1 MDHPEIKTYD
11 NFLNRTEL
19 VDSYIGR
26 KLFKLYESN
35 LFTVVTNEDES
46 ESLEMVIDDKNTIL
60 NIMKTK
66 SVGAVAMI
74 LLSVLWEMFK
84 AGIFKKEVSIWTFTL
99 LYNIDRKNKAK
110 LELPL
115 V

>member
-1 MDHPEIKTYD
+1 MNHPEIKTYD
-11 NFLNRTEL
+11 DFLNRTEL

-35 LFTVVTNEDES
+35 LFTVVTNDDDS

-60 NIMKTK
+60 NIKKTK
-66 SVGAVAMI
+66 SRGAIAMI

-84 AGIFKKEVSIWTFTL
+84 TSVFKKEVSIWTFTL
-99 LYNIDRKNKAK
+99 LYNIDRKNEVKID
-110 LELPL
+110 LPL

>member
-1 MDHPEIKTYD
+1 MKAEIKTYD
-11 NFLNRTEL
+11 DFLNRTEL
-19 VDSYIGR
+19 VDSYISR

-35 LFTVVTNEDES
+35 LFTVVTHEDDS

-60 NIMKTK
+60 NIKKTK
-66 SVGAVAMI
+66 SRGAIAMV

-84 AGIFKKEVSIWTFTL
+84 AAVFKKQVSIWTFTL
-99 LYNIDRKNKAK
+99 LYNIDRKNEVKI
-110 LELPL
+110 ELPL